1 MRAMVLT
8 EPGHG
13 VHVQEVADPIAV
25 AGGSVVD
32 VLACGICHSDLH
44 AAAGDY
50 PTTLPII
57 LGHEVVGEHPD
68 LGPVLIYACW
78 GCRQPGCWACESGQ
92 EMICPNATEAGLFKD
107 GGYAEKMAVP
117 DDGYLVPIGDLDP
130 ARTAPLACGGLTAY
144 RAVDHT
150 LERLSRSV
158 DSRALVIGAGG
169 LGQFGL
175 QFLKIRSNAQVT
187 VLDASEVKRQVA
199 LDLGADA
206 AVAPDELEGHFDAV
220 IDFVGAEPTL
230 AAARDHV
237 VRQGMVVVVGLYG
250 GSIPFGFGK
259 VPHETT
265 FMTSVWGTRAQLGEL
280 VELAKAHELASPVEI
295 LPLDQAQTA
304 LDRLTAG
311 DVAGRFVLDPRK
323 V

>member
-1 MRAMVLT
+1 
-8 EPGHG
+8 
-13 VHVQEVADPIAV
+13 
-25 AGGSVVD
+25 
-32 VLACGICHSDLH
+32 
-44 AAAGDY
+44 
-50 PTTLPII
+50 
-57 LGHEVVGEHPD
+57 
-68 LGPVLIYACW
+68 
-78 GCRQPGCWACESGQ
+78 
-92 EMICPNATEAGLFKD
+92 
-107 GGYAEKMAVP
+107 
-117 DDGYLVPIGDLDP
+117 
-130 ARTAPLACGGLTAY
+130 
-144 RAVDHT
+144 
-150 LERLSRSV
+150 
-158 DSRALVIGAGG
+158 VIGAGG

-175 QFLKIRSNAQVT
+175 QFLKIRSDAKVT
-187 VLDASEVKRQVA
+187 VLDASEAKRQVA

-237 VRQGMVVVVGLYG
+237 VRQGTVVVVGLYG

-265 FMTSVWGTRAQLGEL
+265 FTTSVWGTRAQLGEL

-295 LPLDQAQTA
+295 LPLNQAQTA

-323 V
+323 A